1 MCFKLIFLRKL
12 LIAKTRNID
21 ITFQTKRKRVN
32 HSWVLSPF
40 RFPTLMYR
48 TKLLQ
53 FALLSSIYFLFL
65 FLLMIRLRAHSRT
78 IRKIYF
84 RSSLDRHSKW
94 RKREEDHQ
102 ENLFRTTTRNTD
114 DGETAKRNN
123 ESQLIVEEKFRV

>member
-1 MCFKLIFLRKL
+1 M
-12 LIAKTRNID
+12 
-21 ITFQTKRKRVN
+21 FQTDIFKKTVN
-32 HSWVLSPF
+32 CRNSKYRYHISNEEKTCQPQLSF
-40 RFPTLMYR
+40 VSFSFPTLMYR

-53 FALLSSIYFLFL
+53 FAFLSSIYFLFL

-102 ENLFRTTTRNTD
+102 GNLFRTTTRNTD